1 MSIRQTLGQVFSAK
15 SKLAHWWTE
24 VFQELCKIGEARI
37 SSCMVNRSNY
47 AAKLGW
53 PVKHSKCMYLAGQHQ
68 EYVRQLEVR
77 VGRTLEVK
85 NSCWYA
91 QCCII

>member
-1 MSIRQTLGQVFSAK
+1 M
-15 SKLAHWWTE
+15 
-24 VFQELCKIGEARI
+24 FQGSCKIGEARI

-53 PVKHSKCMYLAGQHQ
+53 PVQIMKHSKCMYLAGQHQ

-85 NSCWYA
+85 NSC
-91 QCCII
+91 

>member
-1 MSIRQTLGQVFSAK
+1 
-15 SKLAHWWTE
+15 
-24 VFQELCKIGEARI
+24 
-37 SSCMVNRSNY
+37 MVNRSNY

-53 PVKHSKCMYLAGQHQ
+53 PVQIMKHSKCMYLAGQHQ

-85 NSCWYA
+85 NSC
-91 QCCII
+91 